1 MFIIVGGTG
10 RAGSATA
17 EALLAEGQP
26 VTIVTRSASKG
37 DLWRK
42 QGAEVA
48 VADVHDVDA
57 LRDVFRRG
65 RRAFLLNPP
74 ADLSSDTDVEERAT
88 VRCLLAAL
96 DGSGLEKVVAQST
109 YGART
114 GEGCGDL
121 TVLHGLEEGLRAQP
135 IPAAIMRAAYM
146 MSNWD
151 GALDAASRSGVL
163 LSMLPRDLKIPMV
176 APKDL
181 GAVAARL
188 LQEPTS
194 GAETHHVEGPER
206 YTPAN
211 VAAAFARALD
221 QAVEVEVIARER
233 WEEAFRSF
241 GLSEKAAR
249 SYACMTGVTIDDL
262 ELPALPIRG
271 DIPLTDYVFE
281 AARRH
286 GAAI

>member
-10 RAGSATA
+10 RVGSATA
-17 EALLAEGQP
+17 EALLAAGQP
-26 VTIVTRSASKG
+26 VTIITRSASKG
-37 DLWRK
+37 DLWSKR
-42 QGAEVA
+42 GVEVA

-57 LRDVFRRG
+57 LRAAFRRG

-74 ADLSSDTDVEERAT
+74 ADPSSDTDAEERAT

-96 DGSGLEKVVAQST
+96 DGSGLEKVVALST
-109 YGART
+109 YGARP
-114 GEGCGDL
+114 GEACGDL

-151 GALDAASRSGVL
+151 EALGSARQSGAL
-163 LSMLPRDLKIPMV
+163 LSMLPRDLKLPMV

-188 LQEPTS
+188 LQEPARGT
-194 GAETHHVEGPER
+194 ETHYAEGPER

-221 QAVEVEVIARER
+221 KAIEVEVVPRER
-233 WEEAFRSF
+233 WEETFRSF
-241 GLSEKAAR
+241 GFSEKAAR
-249 SYACMTGVTIDDL
+249 SYACMTGVTVD
-262 ELPALPIRG
+262 EPALPASPIRG
-271 DIPLTDYVFE
+271 NIGLTDHVLE
-281 AARRH
+281 AARAR